1 MQPAWLGLFGEALAR
16 LGPRGP
22 ATFEALVAPLEAA
35 LRANLLGHLAQAY
48 DAQGNAV
55 GLPASAVS
63 VAEALWLLRLAEG
76 AAGS

>member
-1 MQPAWLGLFGEALAR
+1 
-16 LGPRGP
+16 
-22 ATFEALVAPLEAA
+22 